1 MTLKR
6 LAIAVAILAAAA
18 VFLATYSGWSDA
30 ALHAFKPKTV
40 RPKAPA
46 GSPEALSIL
55 AGSFDAELEFRRDGS
70 TPLTGSA
77 IETREVT
84 ADGRWLV
91 RRLSGTL
98 DGKPFEA
105 IGLVGFDTQRGRFTG
120 TWTDTRLGALVL
132 FDAAYSPE
140 NLRMAGTF
148 RPAASYGTGQLSRFE
163 EALTQDG
170 AGTLEI
176 SETTAG
182 GPSVVALRI
191 VYSPRG

>member
-6 LAIAVAILAAAA
+6 LAIAVAVLAAAA
-18 VFLATYSGWSDA
+18 TFLATYSGWSDA
-30 ALHAFKPKTV
+30 AFRAFEPKVV

-55 AGSFDAELEFRRDGS
+55 AGSFEAEIEFRRDGAAALS
-70 TPLTGSA
+70 GRA

-84 ADGRWLV
+84 ADGRWLI

-98 DGKPFEA
+98 DGQLFEA
-105 IGLVGFDTQRGRFTG
+105 IGLIGFDVEHGRFTG
-120 TWTDTRLGALVL
+120 TWTDTRLGSLVL

-140 NLRMAGTF
+140 NRRMAGTF

-163 EALTQDG
+163 EALTPDG
-170 AGTLEI
+170 AGILEI
-176 SETTAG
+176 SETTAA